1 MLVSHPRGIL
11 YWRVKILG
19 QGGVAAQDMATFR
32 FKNGLRVIVAGFVLA
47 ALGGCAETQFLV
59 HTAKRTGIGMPGK
72 TEGGGHYKVG
82 NPYQIA
88 GVWYYPAVD
97 YDYDETGIA
106 SWYGPQFH
114 AKKTANGEIFDM
126 NEVSAAHKTLP
137 LPTMVQVTNLENGR
151 SLKVRIND
159 RGPYAHGR
167 VIDMSRRAA
176 QLLGFEARGTAKVRV
191 TVLSDESRAIAV
203 RLQGDAMLASTGSP
217 ITVDKAPKPA
227 VVTESLEAPVGG
239 GPAPASVSAP
249 AVKAQTLPEPPRQ
262 VAEAS
267 PTNDVRQDKASEKT
281 TIYVQAG
288 AFSHFDNANRV
299 KAMLHGIGPVDISTV
314 LVGGRDLFRVRVGPV
329 AGVGEADRILEG
341 VIKAGYPNAR
351 IIVD

>member
-1 MLVSHPRGIL
+1 
-11 YWRVKILG
+11 
-19 QGGVAAQDMATFR
+19 MATFR
-32 FKNGLRVIVAGFVLA
+32 LKNGLRLLAAGAVLA

-59 HTAKRTGIGMPGK
+59 HTAKRTGIGMPGQ

-114 AKKTANGEIFDM
+114 AKTTANGEVFDM

-137 LPTMVQVTNLENGR
+137 LPTIVQVTNLENGR

-167 VIDMSRRAA
+167 IIDMSRRAA
-176 QLLGFEARGTAKVRV
+176 QLLGFEAQGTAKVRV
-191 TVLSDESRAIAV
+191 TVLGDESRAIAV
-203 RLQGDAMLASTGSP
+203 RLQGEAMLASTGSP
-217 ITVDKAPKPA
+217 ITVEKAPKPA
-227 VVTESLEAPVGG
+227 VVTETLEAPGG
-239 GPAPASVSAP
+239 SVAAPGTASAP
-249 AVKAQTLPEPPRQ
+249 VVKAQPLPEPPRQ
-262 VAEAS
+262 VAEAA

-281 TIYVQAG
+281 AIFVQAG
-288 AFSHFDNANRV
+288 AFSHYDNANRV
-299 KAMLHGIGPVDISTV
+299 KAMLHGIGPVQISTI
-314 LVGGRDLFRVRVGPV
+314 LVSGRDLFRVRVGPV

-341 VIKAGYPNAR
+341 VIKAGYPDAR
-351 IIVD
+351 IVID

>member
-1 MLVSHPRGIL
+1 MRLV
-11 YWRVKILG
+11 
-19 QGGVAAQDMATFR
+19 
-32 FKNGLRVIVAGFVLA
+32 VAGLVLA
-47 ALGGCAETQFLV
+47 GLGGCAETQFLV
-59 HTAKRTGIGMPGK
+59 HTAKRTGIGMPGQ

-114 AKKTANGEIFDM
+114 AKATANGEQFDM
-126 NEVSAAHKTLP
+126 NEISAAHKTLP
-137 LPTMVQVTNLENGR
+137 LPTVVQVTNLENGR

-167 VIDMSRRAA
+167 IIDMSRRAA
-176 QLLGFEARGTAKVRV
+176 QLLGFEQQGTAKVRV
-191 TVLSDESRAIAV
+191 SVLADESRALAV

-217 ITVDKAPKPA
+217 ITVDKAPKPQ
-227 VVTESLEAPVGG
+227 VVTETLEAPG
-239 GPAPASVSAP
+239 SVVASAP
-249 AVKAQTLPEPPRQ
+249 PTPPTVKARPLPEPPRP
-262 VAEAS
+262 VSEAKPS
-267 PTNDVRQDKASEKT
+267 TEVRQDQASERT
-281 TIYVQAG
+281 TLYVQAG

-299 KAMLHGIGPVDISTV
+299 KSMLHGIGPVKVSTV

-341 VIKAGYPNAR
+341 VIKAGFPDAR